1 MAYWLLRAF
10 TWARAFI
17 VISLTTGTT
26 ANSGVRGT
34 RKISSTVVPVACTRG
49 KVTPS
54 STAFAPDFATVHQV
68 EVVSEA
74 LGVIG
79 SPVSV
84 NEVIA
89 TSDASLPEIKAYK
102 LSTLEVLSERNK
114 R

>member
-1 MAYWLLRAF
+1 MAYWLLRAL

-34 RKISSTVVPVACTRG
+34 KKISSTVVPVACTRG

-54 STAFAPDFATVHQV
+54 SIALAPDFATVHQV
-68 EVVSEA
+68 EEVSDA

-84 NEVIA
+84 KLVIA
-89 TSDASLPEIKAYK
+89 ASEASLPEMRAYK
-102 LSTLEVLSERNK
+102 LSTLEVLSERK
-114 R
+114 SL